1 MRKGTAIKQAISTT
15 LMKTWVAS
23 GREPINLTVRFA
35 GTGAS
40 MMHENSGGI
49 IVNLPDFKDDHAY
62 GDEHADRIVAMAL
75 HELGHA
81 FFTDSVKWTSAVRM
95 NGSSHE
101 LHRCIN
107 AFEDVRMERALIT
120 SGYATGAEKLLTVL
134 LRHMVAGCDVDTF
147 KRKENIAFAIC
158 VDGRGYGINV
168 LPLVAPEFRALVS
181 EGISRCAALVKTED
195 AIKAGIWLWQAL
207 KTLKNPPPPDDG
219 EEGDDGEGE
228 KGDGD
233 EGEGEKGDDGDGDE
247 GEKGDGEKGDGEGG
261 EGGEGEGG
269 EGEGGEGE
277 GGEGEGG
284 DGEGGFA

>member
-15 LMKTWVAS
+15 LMKTWVAA
-23 GREPINLTVRFA
+23 GREPVNLTVRFA

-40 MMHENSGGI
+40 MMHEKSGGI

-81 FFTDSVKWTSAVRM
+81 FFTDSPKWTNAVRE
-95 NGSSHE
+95 NGGSHD

-134 LRHMVAGCDVDTF
+134 LRHMVAGCDSDTF

-207 KTLKNPPPPDDG
+207 KKLKNPPPPDDG
-219 EEGDDGEGE
+219 EEGDEGDGE

-233 EGEGEKGDDGDGDE
+233 EGEGEKGTC
-247 GEKGDGEKGDGEGG
+247 
-261 EGGEGEGG
+261 
-269 EGEGGEGE
+269 
-277 GGEGEGG
+277 
-284 DGEGGFA
+284 